1 MSIFANSD
9 TNLEL
14 LQITFPVVS
23 NITSGNG
30 EFIKLVFAAESN
42 VSVKS
47 CSVSLIWLLF
57 LLFA

>member
-14 LQITFPVVS
+14 LHITFPVVS

-30 EFIKLVFAAESN
+30 EFIKLVFAAEST
-42 VSVKS
+42 VIVRS
-47 CSVSLIWLLF
+47 CNDSDNSFF
-57 LLFA
+57 LLL